1 MVGAWRPRWFVNRV
15 EYSAPIQRLLRLTD
29 RRWLRRLDSNQR
41 IAESKSAVLPLDDA
55 SILWSNT
62 GDSNPYHRF
71 GRPRCY
77 R

>member
-55 SILWSNT
+55 SI
-62 GDSNPYHRF
+62 
-71 GRPRCY
+71 
-77 R
+77 